1 MKTYYTYMESPVGR
15 LVLTSDGTSLT
26 ALQPDTSKYPVSIV
40 DDWIEDDGAMPFP
53 EARRQLEEYFAG
65 RLVDFDL
72 PLAPQGTEFQRRVW
86 QELVTIDHGTTTS
99 YGDIARRIGNP
110 NGMRA
115 VGLANGKN
123 PIAIIVP
130 CHRVIGANGT
140 LTGYAGGLDMKKT
153 LLDLETSGAGLF
165 ATR

>member
-1 MKTYYTYMESPVGR
+1 MKTYYTCMESPVGR

-26 ALQPDTSKYPVSIV
+26 ALQPDSSKYPVVIG
-40 DDWIEDDGAMPFP
+40 DHWIEDGHATPFP
-53 EARRQLEEYFAG
+53 EARRQLDEYFAG
-65 RLVDFDL
+65 RLVDFEL
-72 PLAPQGTEFQRRVW
+72 PLAPNGTPFQRRVW
-86 QELVTIDHGTTTS
+86 QELRTISPGTTTT
-99 YGDIARRIGNP
+99 YGDIARRVGSP